1 MRPAI
6 GAGIKKSLSQ
16 RERGPQAGEGYR
28 KYNFY
33 LRYPSPDPLP
43 VGEGFLDRLSLQS
56 ELQPCTQAFLPDIS
70 ISLGISLSMQNAWRR
85 IIFLLIS
92 TVFLLMLG
100 MLGFHWVEGW
110 NLFDSFYM
118 TLMTLTTVGYGE
130 VHPLS
135 TSGRVV
141 ASALMLG
148 GVAMVFISFGVIVD
162 IIIKLELADT
172 FGRKWRQRMIDKLND
187 HYIVCGA
194 GRVGRSVIGEIRRN
208 GAPVILIDSDA
219 SRAQW
224 GIEEGIPTL
233 VADATKDETLQQA
246 RIAHARGLVAAISS
260 DAENVY
266 VALSARVLNPNLIIS
281 ARASDEQAEE
291 KLKRAGATTVFTPY
305 RFIGH
310 RLAQSLLRPH
320 VMSFLDVA
328 SAFSGG
334 ENIEIETEQLHIP
347 NESPFCNQTLE
358 ESHVRQTYGLIVLA
372 LKKAGGQMLFNPGG
386 TTRVEGGDVL
396 IAMGERSQLKR
407 INEVLKGVS

>member
-1 MRPAI
+1 M
-6 GAGIKKSLSQ
+6 LS
-16 RERGPQAGEGYR
+16 P
-28 KYNFY
+28 
-33 LRYPSPDPLP
+33 
-43 VGEGFLDRLSLQS
+43 
-56 ELQPCTQAFLPDIS
+56 
-70 ISLGISLSMQNAWRR
+70 WRR
-85 IIFLLIS
+85 VLFLL
-92 TVFLLMLG
+92 LLTGMLLILG
-100 MLGFHWVEGW
+100 MLGFHLVEGW
-110 NLFDSFYM
+110 SLFDGFYM

-135 TSGRVV
+135 PAGRIL

-148 GVAMVFISFGVIVD
+148 GVAMVFISFGVLVD

-172 FGRKWRQRMIDKLND
+172 FGRKWRKRMIDKLNG

-194 GRVGRSVIGEIRRN
+194 GRVGRSVIGEIRRS

-219 SRAQW
+219 TRAKW
-224 GIEEGIPTL
+224 GIEQGIPTL
-233 VADATKDETLQQA
+233 VADATKDETLQNA
-246 RIAHARGLVAAISS
+246 RIAHAKGLVAAIAS

-320 VMSFLDVA
+320 VLSFLDVA
-328 SAFSGG
+328 SAFAGSD
-334 ENIEIETEQLHIP
+334 NIEIETEQLHIS
-347 NESPFCNQTLE
+347 NDSPLCNQTLE
-358 ESHVRQTYGLIVLA
+358 ESHIRQTHGLIVLA
-372 LKKAGGQMLFNPGG
+372 LKKAGGRMLFNPGSS
-386 TTRVEGGDVL
+386 TRVEGGDVL

-407 INEVLKGVS
+407 INDLLKGSDAN